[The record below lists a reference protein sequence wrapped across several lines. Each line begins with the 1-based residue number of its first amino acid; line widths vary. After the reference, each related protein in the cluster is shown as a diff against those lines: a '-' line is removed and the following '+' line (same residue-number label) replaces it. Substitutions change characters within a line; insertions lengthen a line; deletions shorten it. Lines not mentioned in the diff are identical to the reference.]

1 MCWETIFHGSFVC
14 LHILWTEALTAFVLD
29 YLFKNISMTKR
40 FGKLEILSLPRKKED
55 LLDVHIKIICCA
67 GAKAHCK
74 TLELRLRFPSC
85 KAIHCICR
93 CHLSLVSI
101 CDNWGVGNWGKKII
115 ILWPVLLLWVINC
128 LPLWLRN
135 SVFSA
140 ASVKLRQPS
149 LLGLNRVRS

>member
-1 MCWETIFHGSFVC
+1 MSTYYVLGDNSPWVFVC

-29 YLFKNISMTKR
+29 YLFKNISVIKR
-40 FGKLEILSLPRKKED
+40 LGKLEILPLPWKKED
-55 LLDVHIKIICCA
+55 LLAVHIKIICCT

-93 CHLSLVSI
+93 CHLSLVVSI
-101 CDNWGVGNWGKKII
+101 CDNWGVGNWDKKII

-128 LPLWLRN
+128 LLSDSGILCFLQHLWN
-135 SVFSA
+135 WG
-140 ASVKLRQPS
+140 S
-149 LLGLNRVRS
+149 LAC